1 MAFTFDT
8 RPILDAQYNQPD
20 MNTIINNAFMQESQ
34 NDQQRALEGANA
46 VGDAVQAQHIEQKQ
60 ANEQA
65 LLQGIKVGAENAFKG
80 NLSTIG
86 EVKGEGGEELSQEQI
101 ASQKQAI
108 AQSVPLAMDM
118 YYKSLLGDYDMSSTD
133 YYQKQYDAI
142 RKAGYSWR
150 IAKEVAG
157 ERAQRY
163 QQNRVDQL
171 SRQFVNAGT
180 NGVAMNG
187 LGAQLLNEIAGE
199 NPNAVGILAKMYATP
214 MQQWGAAV
222 DLQKQDAI
230 AQRQQAL
237 QNQRLQGAMELARYK
252 NALSNAGKQQAIQ
265 AKAAIYESM
274 GLDENSAL
282 VYAMAGINPMT
293 GQNDSASSRSSRSR
307 SGGDKEVSGGK
318 KTGSL
323 TGLTRTEIT
332 KELKALEE
340 AHAND
345 GNRDWESNSEDGM
358 YKTNLLRDQKE
369 LRSVNIEDLD
379 LSKESDRYMA
389 GQLLFEELLAKG
401 VSGEEFK
408 QRWLRAAGALG
419 IDDLANDFIGTNG
432 QMDY

>member
-65 LLQGIKVGAENAFKG
+65 LLQGIKAGAENAFKG

-237 QNQRLQGAMELARYK
+237 QNQRLQGAMELAQYK

-265 AKAAIYESM
+265 AKTEIYM
-274 GLDENSAL
+274 GQGLDADTAAR
-282 VYAMAGINPMT
+282 YAIAGINPFT
-293 GQNDSASSRSSRSR
+293 GEKDTASGKSSKSEDKLSKSDEERRQMILNLRQTALSALRDEEDMND
-307 SGGDKEVSGGK
+307 GDAIEAY
-318 KTGSL
+318 
-323 TGLTRTEIT
+323 RAAIE
-332 KELKALEE
+332 ELYSKGRIDEE
-340 AHAND
+340 AYEQLYND
-345 GNRDWESNSEDGM
+345 AKWMITQRQ
-358 YKTNLLRDQKE
+358 YKHGYQK
-369 LRSVNIEDLD
+369 
-379 LSKESDRYMA
+379 
-389 GQLLFEELLAKG
+389 
-401 VSGEEFK
+401 
-408 QRWLRAAGALG
+408 
-419 IDDLANDFIGTNG
+419 
-432 QMDY
+432 

>member
-65 LLQGIKVGAENAFKG
+65 LLQGIKAGAENAFKG

-265 AKAAIYESM
+265 AKTEIYM
-274 GLDENSAL
+274 GQGLDADTAAR
-282 VYAMAGINPMT
+282 YAIAGINPFT
-293 GQNDSASSRSSRSR
+293 GEKDTASGKSSKSEDKLSKSDEERRQMILNLRQTALSALRDAEDMND
-307 SGGDKEVSGGK
+307 GDAIEAY
-318 KTGSL
+318 
-323 TGLTRTEIT
+323 RAAIE
-332 KELKALEE
+332 ELYSKGRIDEE
-340 AHAND
+340 AYEQLYND
-345 GNRDWESNSEDGM
+345 AKWMITQRQ
-358 YKTNLLRDQKE
+358 YKHGYQK
-369 LRSVNIEDLD
+369 
-379 LSKESDRYMA
+379 
-389 GQLLFEELLAKG
+389 
-401 VSGEEFK
+401 
-408 QRWLRAAGALG
+408 
-419 IDDLANDFIGTNG
+419 
-432 QMDY
+432 

>member
-237 QNQRLQGAMELARYK
+237 QNQRLQGAMELAQYK

-265 AKAAIYESM
+265 AKTEIYM
-274 GLDENSAL
+274 GQGLDADTAAR
-282 VYAMAGINPMT
+282 YAIAGINPFT
-293 GQNDSASSRSSRSR
+293 GEKDTASGKSSKSEDKLSKSDEERRQMILNLRQTALSALKDEEDMND
-307 SGGDKEVSGGK
+307 GDAIEAY
-318 KTGSL
+318 
-323 TGLTRTEIT
+323 RAAIE
-332 KELKALEE
+332 ELYSKGRIDEE
-340 AHAND
+340 AYEQLYND
-345 GNRDWESNSEDGM
+345 AKWMITQRQ
-358 YKTNLLRDQKE
+358 YKHGYQK
-369 LRSVNIEDLD
+369 
-379 LSKESDRYMA
+379 
-389 GQLLFEELLAKG
+389 
-401 VSGEEFK
+401 
-408 QRWLRAAGALG
+408 
-419 IDDLANDFIGTNG
+419 
-432 QMDY
+432 

>member
-65 LLQGIKVGAENAFKG
+65 LLQGIKAGAENAFKG

-237 QNQRLQGAMELARYK
+237 QNQRLQGAFELAQYK

-265 AKAAIYESM
+265 AKTEIYM
-274 GLDENSAL
+274 GQGLDADTAAR
-282 VYAMAGINPMT
+282 YAIAGINPFT
-293 GQNDSASSRSSRSR
+293 GEKDTASGKSSKSEDKLSKSDEERRQMILNLRQTALSALRDAEDMND
-307 SGGDKEVSGGK
+307 GDAIEAY
-318 KTGSL
+318 
-323 TGLTRTEIT
+323 RAAIE
-332 KELKALEE
+332 ELYSKGRIDEE
-340 AHAND
+340 AYEQLYND
-345 GNRDWESNSEDGM
+345 AKWMITQRQ
-358 YKTNLLRDQKE
+358 YKHGYQK
-369 LRSVNIEDLD
+369 
-379 LSKESDRYMA
+379 
-389 GQLLFEELLAKG
+389 
-401 VSGEEFK
+401 
-408 QRWLRAAGALG
+408 
-419 IDDLANDFIGTNG
+419 
-432 QMDY
+432 